1 MKPPIRMLLVLAFSL
16 MQASS
21 AGAEPRPDADAMIK
35 DCYDR
40 TLAKSGP
47 SVAQMRNLNV
57 DYFLCLEEA
66 IIGQFTYFDNN
77 LKPPSDP
84 NDKRS
89 TTEIVRQQLVDLR
102 TPIQSLYWW
111 IYNEHPDCE
120 RRQCDIFYTML
131 HLAAL
136 SRFLEKMLRDI
147 VAQRLKSGF

>member
-1 MKPPIRMLLVLAFSL
+1 MKPPIRMLLVLAFGL

-40 TLAKSGP
+40 HIATSGWTTKE
-47 SVAQMRNLNV
+47 MREANV
-57 DYFLCLEEA
+57 DYFVCLEEA
-66 IIGQFTYFDNN
+66 IIGQFTYFDSN

-84 NDKRS
+84 DDERS

-111 IYNEHPDCE
+111 IYNENPGCRIHCG
-120 RRQCDIFYTML
+120 TMYFTF
-131 HLAAL
+131 HLYANAQV
-136 SRFLEKMLRDI
+136 LEKMLRNI
-147 VAQRLKSGF
+147 VAQRLKYGF